1 MAKEKDNIRKDNAA
15 DDDYLELLKTVGSKA
30 EASSQNEEA
39 SKEKNAQNEEITEN
53 IGEKKAE
60 TAEISSDGNSDKS
73 PSVPPLK
80 MNGEFVDIS
89 SKTEK

>member
-39 SKEKNAQNEEITEN
+39 SKEKNKELNIYSKDVEDFLADILSQISENDNLNQRVNPRWRSIKLLEE
-53 IGEKKAE
+53 
-60 TAEISSDGNSDKS
+60 DQ
-73 PSVPPLK
+73 
-80 MNGEFVDIS
+80 
-89 SKTEK
+89 

>member
-39 SKEKNAQNEEITEN
+39 SK
-53 IGEKKAE
+53 
-60 TAEISSDGNSDKS
+60 
-73 PSVPPLK
+73 
-80 MNGEFVDIS
+80 
-89 SKTEK
+89 